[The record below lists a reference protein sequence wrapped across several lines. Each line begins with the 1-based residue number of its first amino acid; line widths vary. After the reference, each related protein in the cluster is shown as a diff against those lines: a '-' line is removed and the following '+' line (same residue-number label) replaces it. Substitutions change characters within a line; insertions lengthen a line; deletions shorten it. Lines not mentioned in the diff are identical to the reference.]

1 MQVSFETLDFCLQN
15 KLSYFVAE
23 RVKYFFAAPEEVSVC
38 VNIKHTQPQMPIFF
52 FFRQVDYHVCKI
64 VITQSCF
71 SLCLRDVLNVVKS
84 KEKNRFCV

>member
-1 MQVSFETLDFCLQN
+1 M
-15 KLSYFVAE
+15 AE

-38 VNIKHTQPQMPIFF
+38 VQMKHTASNAVF

-71 SLCLRDVLNVVKS
+71 SICLGDVLNVVNSEEKS
-84 KEKNRFCV
+84 QILCVRNK